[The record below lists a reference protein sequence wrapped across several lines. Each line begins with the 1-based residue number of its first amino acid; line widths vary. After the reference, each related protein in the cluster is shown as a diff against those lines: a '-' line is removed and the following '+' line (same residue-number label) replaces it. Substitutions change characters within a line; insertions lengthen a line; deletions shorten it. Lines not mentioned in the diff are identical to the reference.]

1 MVNKDFFIALDDL
14 EKEKKINKEKF
25 VSALE
30 TALTSAYKK
39 DFGEAMKA
47 SVKLNPEKS
56 TIKVYS
62 YKTVVDEVEDPDKEV
77 ALEDAQKLKAT
88 YKVGD
93 EISQEVTPKDFGRI
107 AAQIAKQVVLQK
119 LREAEYQVALD
130 ELSEKQNELVSGV
143 IRRIDRGIVYVEL
156 PGSQM
161 EGVMQEND
169 QIPNENYA
177 IGDRI
182 KVFVKNIKDNSRDT
196 FVQVS
201 RSNAGFVKKLF
212 ELEVPEIK
220 SGEIEVKNIV
230 REPGYRTKMAIYTS
244 NPNLDAV
251 GACVGNRGMRINA
264 IISELNGEKIDI
276 IEYCENPL
284 EYIAKAL
291 NPAKVLSVYSL
302 EGNNY
307 ARAVVPDDK
316 LSLAIGKGG
325 QNVRLAVRLTGWK
338 IDVKPESIA
347 KQLDGELLFKMENE
361 SLMPQNENLMVENEN
376 LSTEEKILT
385 TENENIMTENEN
397 PNEN

>member
-14 EKEKKINKEKF
+14 EKEKKINKEQF
-25 VSALE
+25 ISALE
-30 TALTSAYKK
+30 VALTSAYKK

-47 SVKLNPEKS
+47 SVKLNAEKS

-62 YKTVVDEVEDPDKEV
+62 YKTVVEEVDDPDKEIS
-77 ALEDAQKLKAT
+77 LEEAKEQKES
-88 YKVGD
+88 YVVGD
-93 EISQEVTPKDFGRI
+93 IISQEVTPKDFGRI
-107 AAQIAKQVVLQK
+107 ATQIAKQVVLQK

-130 ELSEKQNELVSGV
+130 ELSEKQNELLTAV
-143 IRRIDRGIVYVEL
+143 IRRIDRGIVYVEI

-169 QIPNENYA
+169 QIPSENYA

-182 KVFVKNIKDNSRDT
+182 KVYVKNIKDTNKDNT

-220 SGEIEVKNIV
+220 SGEIEIKNVV
-230 REPGYRTKMAIYTS
+230 REAGYRTKISIATK
-244 NPNLDAV
+244 NTNLDAV
-251 GACVGNRGMRINA
+251 GACVGVKGMRISN
-264 IISELNGEKIDI
+264 IIGELNGEKIDI

-291 NPAKVLSVYSL
+291 SPAKVLTVYVL

-316 LSLAIGKGG
+316 LSLAIGKAG

-338 IDVKPESIA
+338 IDVKPESVA
-347 KQLDGELLFKMENE
+347 KQLDGELLLKIEKE
-361 SLMPQNENLMVENEN
+361 SLM
-376 LSTEEKILT
+376 EEHRD
-385 TENENIMTENEN
+385 E
-397 PNEN
+397 

>member
-1 MVNKDFFIALDDL
+1 MVNKDFFVALDDL
-14 EKEKKINKEKF
+14 EKEKKINKEQF
-25 VSALE
+25 ITALE
-30 TALTSAYKK
+30 SALTSAYKK

-47 SVKLNPEKS
+47 SVKLDPEKNS
-56 TIKVYS
+56 IRVFS

-77 ALEDAQKLKAT
+77 SLEDAKKLKDT

-93 EISQEVTPKDFGRI
+93 IISQEVTPKDFGRV

-119 LREAEYQVALD
+119 LREAEFQVALD
-130 ELSEKQNELVSGV
+130 ELSEKQNELVTAV
-143 IRRIDRGIVYVEL
+143 IRRIDRGIVYVEI

-161 EGVMQEND
+161 EGVMQESD
-169 QIPNENYA
+169 QIPSENYA
-177 IGDRI
+177 LGDRI
-182 KVFVKNIKDNSRDT
+182 KVYVKNIKDNSRDT

-230 REPGYRTKMAIYTS
+230 REPGYRTKIAICTK
-244 NPNLDAV
+244 NPNLDAI
-251 GACVGNRGMRINA
+251 GACVGNKGMRINA

-291 NPAKVLSVYSL
+291 SPAKVLTVYAL
-302 EGNNY
+302 EGENY

-338 IDVKPESIA
+338 IDVKAESVA
-347 KQLDGELLFKMENE
+347 KQLDGELLLKMEKE
-361 SLMPQNENLMVENEN
+361 SLMNNSHHEDENGANE
-376 LSTEEKILT
+376 
-385 TENENIMTENEN
+385 
-397 PNEN
+397 